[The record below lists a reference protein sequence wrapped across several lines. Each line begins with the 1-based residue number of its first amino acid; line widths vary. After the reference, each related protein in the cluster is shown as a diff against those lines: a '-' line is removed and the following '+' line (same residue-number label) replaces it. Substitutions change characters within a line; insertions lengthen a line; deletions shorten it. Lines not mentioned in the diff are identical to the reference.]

1 MAFSEKQA
9 YKIEVNEDLSIGVRR
24 ADIVLK
30 DDVEVGRTYHR
41 SLFQPG
47 DDVSGEV
54 QEVHLGRRPIG
65 HDADR
70 DGRSAGEQKVERG
83 TIGHCAHATRVGIGG
98 RVGTAAMVVRR
109 RLRSCRRQPVPA
121 GTLRQL

>member
-1 MAFSEKQA
+1 MAFTEKQS

-41 SLFQPG
+41 AVFQPG

-54 QEVHLGRRPIG
+54 QGVQDVAAAVWTSDIVAAYQATLTP
-65 HDADR
+65 
-70 DGRSAGEQKVERG
+70 VE
-83 TIGHCAHATRVGIGG
+83 
-98 RVGTAAMVVRR
+98 
-109 RLRSCRRQPVPA
+109 
-121 GTLRQL
+121 